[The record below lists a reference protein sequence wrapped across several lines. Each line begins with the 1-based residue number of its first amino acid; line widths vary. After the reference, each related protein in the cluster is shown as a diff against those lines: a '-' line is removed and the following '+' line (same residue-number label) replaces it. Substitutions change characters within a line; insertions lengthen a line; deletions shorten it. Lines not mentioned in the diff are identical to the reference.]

1 MSKKRRHEAKIRSR
15 GSAAEQER
23 LNGKNL
29 LKGVQGFQVLA
40 LDCPAHSCTLT
51 CEWII
56 KKMRTCCT
64 LVRFPNPLGSEPVQ
78 LGT

>member
-1 MSKKRRHEAKIRSR
+1 MSKERTHEAKIRSR
-15 GSAAEQER
+15 GSAAEKER

-51 CEWII
+51 FEWII
-56 KKMRTCCT
+56 TKTCCT

>member
-1 MSKKRRHEAKIRSR
+1 MAEKWTHEAKIRSR

-56 KKMRTCCT
+56 TKSQA
-64 LVRFPNPLGSEPVQ
+64 RFPNPLGSEPVQ

>member
-1 MSKKRRHEAKIRSR
+1 MSKERRHEAKIRSR

-40 LDCPAHSCTLT
+40 LDCPAHS
-51 CEWII
+51 EWII
-56 KKMRTCCT
+56 TKMRTCCT
-64 LVRFPNPLGSEPVQ
+64 LVRFPSPLGSEPVQ

>member
-1 MSKKRRHEAKIRSR
+1 MSEERTHEAKIRSR

-40 LDCPAHSCTLT
+40 LDCP
-51 CEWII
+51 
-56 KKMRTCCT
+56 
-64 LVRFPNPLGSEPVQ
+64 VGGSYS
-78 LGT
+78 

>member
-1 MSKKRRHEAKIRSR
+1 MSKKRTHEAKIRSR
-15 GSAAEQER
+15 GSAAEKER

-56 KKMRTCCT
+56 TKSQ
-64 LVRFPNPLGSEPVQ
+64 VRFPNPLGSEPVQ